1 MLVRSAAPARS
12 TPAHPGALGAPA
24 RARARARRRSA
35 PLLAG
40 LVLAAGLILPA
51 PAATASGPAAAR
63 PDAGPTLAPG
73 LRRAERAPVAPAA
86 TAFDPTKVDLQLT
99 LVKSG
104 LSKPVLVT
112 HAGDGSGRLF
122 VVEQTGKI
130 RIITS
135 GGTLLSTPFIDF
147 TSLVSKGSEQGLLG
161 LAFHPRFE
169 TNGFFFVNYTDTSG
183 DTIINRYQASPGA
196 NTASRGTGLRIMR
209 IDQPYAN
216 HNGGH
221 MAFGPD
227 GYLYIG
233 MGDGGSAGDPGN
245 RAQSVNSLLGKMLR
259 IDVNRWSGGKRY
271 SSPST
276 NPYVGRTGLDEIWS
290 RGLRN
295 PWRWSF
301 DGSRRLWIGDVGQ
314 NRYEEINR
322 SNPSGSTP
330 AGRAANYGWR
340 QLEGRACYNP
350 SSGCSTSG
358 KHMPLVVY
366 SHAVSGPDNCAVTG
380 GYVYR
385 GTASPVLVGGYL
397 YGDFCSGRIWVVSAS
412 ASTPATG
419 RLVHGPGDSPAL
431 LISSF
436 GEDEAGELYV
446 CDLSGRIY
454 RISATPL

>member
-1 MLVRSAAPARS
+1 MLARSAAPS
-12 TPAHPGALGAPA
+12 PAGATRGAIA
-24 RARARARRRSA
+24 VRRRSA
-35 PLLAG
+35 TLLAG
-40 LVLAAGLILPA
+40 LALVAGLLLPA
-51 PAATASGPAAAR
+51 PAATAAR
-63 PDAGPTLAPG
+63 PADGASGSAGATGQASVVPG
-73 LRRAERAPVAPAA
+73 LRRAVRAPIAPTAA
-86 TAFDPTKVDLQLT
+86 AFDPTQVDLHLT

-104 LSKPVLVT
+104 LSKPILVT

-122 VVEQTGKI
+122 VVEQTGRV

-135 GGTLLSTPFIDF
+135 GGTLLAAPFIDL

-169 TNGFFFVNYTDTSG
+169 TNGFFFTNYTDTSG

-196 NTASRGTGLRIMR
+196 NTASRSTGLRIMR
-209 IDQPYAN
+209 IDQPYSN

-259 IDVNRWSGGKRY
+259 IDVNRWAGGKRY

-301 DGSRRLWIGDVGQ
+301 DSSRRLWIGDVGQ
-314 NRYEEINR
+314 NRYEEVNR
-322 SNPSGSTP
+322 SNPSGTTP

-366 SHAVSGPDNCAVTG
+366 SHAVSGADNCAVTG

-385 GTASPVLVGGYL
+385 GTTSPVLVGGYV

-412 ASTPATG
+412 AYTPATG
-419 RLVHGPGDSPAL
+419 RLVHGPGGSPAL

-446 CDLSGRIY
+446 CDLAGRIY
-454 RISATPL
+454 RISATSL

>member
-1 MLVRSAAPARS
+1 MLVRSAAPVPS
-12 TPAHPGALGAPA
+12 TPAALP
-24 RARARARRRSA
+24 RRRSA
-35 PLLAG
+35 TLLVSIALG
-40 LVLAAGLILPA
+40 AGLILPA
-51 PAATASGPAAAR
+51 PAATASGPAVAR
-63 PDAGPTLAPG
+63 GDSGSTVAPG

-86 TAFDPTKVDLQLT
+86 AAFDPTKVDLRLT

-130 RIITS
+130 RIITR
-135 GGTLLSTPFIDF
+135 GGTLLAAPFIDF

-183 DTIINRYQASPGA
+183 DTIINRYKASPGA

-209 IDQPYAN
+209 IDQPYSN

-412 ASTPATG
+412 AYTPATG
-419 RLVHGPGDSPAL
+419 RLVHGPGDTPAL

-454 RISATPL
+454 RISATSL